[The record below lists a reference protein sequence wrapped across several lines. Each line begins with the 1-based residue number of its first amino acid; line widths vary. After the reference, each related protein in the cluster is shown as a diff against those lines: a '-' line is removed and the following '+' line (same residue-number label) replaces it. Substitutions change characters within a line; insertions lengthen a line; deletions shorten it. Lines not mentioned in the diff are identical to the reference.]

1 MNRLAKYY
9 TDEEIKILQEKG
21 FEFIEKFEQQQKG
34 KLYKDANFMYN
45 RTQLK
50 QMEKAAEKYP
60 NPLNEDDWTAEQ
72 LVEHAF
78 QEMVDQSHYF
88 MAIFRKIE
96 KLEAEKTEY
105 MNQANFW
112 CNRYRSE
119 KYLHEATKDKL
130 TCL

>member
-21 FEFIEKFEQQQKG
+21 TEFIDKFEQQQKG

-112 CNRYRSE
+112 RNRYRSE
-119 KYLHEATKDKL
+119 KYLHEATKDKK
-130 TCL
+130 